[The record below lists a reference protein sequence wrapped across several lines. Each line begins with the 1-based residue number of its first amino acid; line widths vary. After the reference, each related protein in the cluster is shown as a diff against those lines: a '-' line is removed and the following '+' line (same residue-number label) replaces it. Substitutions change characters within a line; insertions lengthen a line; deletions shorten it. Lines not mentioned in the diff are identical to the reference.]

1 MKKLVVLGEL
11 RIFLAFSFRMY
22 DSVHPFHD
30 KFNKDTPVQDY
41 LVMFIF
47 SLNSKREQKSKNLLG
62 LKNSE
67 ERHFLCQGPTG
78 RESSSGLGTR
88 INVKKRGSGSSNDGD
103 EFVRQQRTFFASL
116 TKSPRRINPYL
127 QISTIFEIFRLEILV
142 CGGKKCLSMSFK

>member
-62 LKNSE
+62 L
-67 ERHFLCQGPTG
+67 
-78 RESSSGLGTR
+78 
-88 INVKKRGSGSSNDGD
+88 
-103 EFVRQQRTFFASL
+103 EFRRASL
-116 TKSPRRINPYL
+116 PVPRSYRPR
-127 QISTIFEIFRLEILV
+127 E
-142 CGGKKCLSMSFK
+142 